1 MQTRHSRRSHNFGV
15 NHMTKKKL
23 IQLLV
28 DLDLRPSRKL
38 GQNFLIDNNILDIIV
53 GHAATAATGNFIEIG
68 AGTGVLTERLA
79 ALGRVTAIE
88 YDNRLAEYL
97 QNRFSRNDQVT
108 IVHKDAVRLDYDQLA
123 NGPYDCIA
131 NLPYAASTAILG
143 RLLAATNRP
152 AFILVLLQREMAE
165 RLTAEPRSK
174 AYGSLTVRLR
184 LCYDVKIVKQ
194 ISANVF
200 WPRPEVNSSLVA
212 MQLRDDA
219 ADCDLSRRL
228 SALTRLAFSQRRKKL
243 PGVLARHY
251 HPSTV
256 ADTFDRFGIDA
267 DVRADA
273 LPIASYRQL
282 AETLPA
288 PEQHS
293 TDSDTQE

>member
-1 MQTRHSRRSHNFGV
+1 
-15 NHMTKKKL
+15 MTKKKL

-38 GQNFLIDNNILDIIV
+38 GQNFLIDNNILDIIA

-123 NGPYDCIA
+123 DGPYDCIA

-143 RLLAATNRP
+143 RLMATANRP

-184 LCYDVKIVKQ
+184 SCYDVKIVKQ
-194 ISANVF
+194 VSANVF
-200 WPRPEVNSSLVA
+200 WPIPEVDSSLVA
-212 MQLRDDA
+212 MRIRDDA

-228 SALTRLAFSQRRKKL
+228 SKLTRLACSQRRKKL

-256 ADTFDRFGIDA
+256 VESFDRFGIDT
-267 DVRADA
+267 DIRADA
-273 LPIASYRQL
+273 LPIADYRRL
-282 AETLPA
+282 AQALPA
-288 PEQHS
+288 PEQS
-293 TDSDTQE
+293 SADSDVQD

>member
-1 MQTRHSRRSHNFGV
+1 MQTGQGSGSPNFGFT
-15 NHMTKKKL
+15 HMTKKKL

-38 GQNFLIDNNILDIIV
+38 GQNFLIDNNILDIIA
-53 GHAATAATGNFIEIG
+53 GHAATAGTGNFIEIG

-123 NGPYDCIA
+123 DGPYDCIA

-143 RLLAATNRP
+143 RLMSAANRP

-184 LCYDVKIVKQ
+184 SCYDVKIVKQ
-194 ISANVF
+194 VSANVF
-200 WPRPEVNSSLVA
+200 WPIPEVDSSLVA
-212 MQLRDDA
+212 MRIRDDA

-228 SALTRLAFSQRRKKL
+228 SKLTRLAFSQRRKKL

-251 HPSTV
+251 HPSIV
-256 ADTFDRFGIDA
+256 VESFDRFGIDT
-267 DVRADA
+267 DIRADA
-273 LPIASYRQL
+273 LPIADYRRL
-282 AETLPA
+282 AQTLSA
-288 PEQHS
+288 PEQS
-293 TDSDTQE
+293 SADSDVQD